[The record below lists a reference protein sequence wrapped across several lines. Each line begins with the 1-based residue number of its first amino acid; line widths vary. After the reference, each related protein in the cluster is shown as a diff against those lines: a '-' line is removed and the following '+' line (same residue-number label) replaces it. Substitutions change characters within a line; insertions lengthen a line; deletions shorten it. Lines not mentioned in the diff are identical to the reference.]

1 MLLGVTSVSVL
12 LSLPALAVISANP
25 NQTLNNRTLAQNNT
39 NTNQQNPGGTNTN
52 QQSPADSIQ
61 NQQNRNRTNTN
72 QQSPADSINN
82 QQNPSNTGT
91 NQPSPADSINN
102 QQNPSSTGTN
112 QQNPAATGG
121 TNQQNR
127 TGTGTG
133 TNQQNPAATGT
144 NRQNPAATN
153 NQTAGQQDPF
163 TQYMLAGYA
172 ATQQRDYQTA
182 LTNFQRALQLRPNNS
197 YAATA
202 VRNVQGYLQRGG

>member
-1 MLLGVTSVSVL
+1 MNVHNHKNSLKNLLTLLGVTSASVL

-39 NTNQQNPGGTNTN
+39 NTNQQNPTGTNST
-52 QQSPADSIQ
+52 QPSPADSIN

-72 QQSPADSINN
+72 QQSPADSITN

-91 NQPSPADSINN
+91 NQQNPAATGSN
-102 QQNPSSTGTN
+102 QQNTTGAGTN
-112 QQNPAATGG
+112 QQNPAATG
-121 TNQQNR
+121 R
-127 TGTGTG
+127 
-133 TNQQNPAATGT
+133 TNQQNPD
-144 NRQNPAATN
+144 ATN

-182 LTNFQRALQLRPNNS
+182 LTNFQRALQLRPNNP

>member
-12 LSLPALAVISANP
+12 LSLPALAVISPNP

-39 NTNQQNPGGTNTN
+39 NTNQQNPAGTNST
-52 QQSPADSIQ
+52 
-61 NQQNRNRTNTN
+61 

-82 QQNPSNTGT
+82 QQNRNRTNTNPGSPADSNLNQQTPSSTGT
-91 NQPSPADSINN
+91 IQQSPADSINN

-127 TGTGTG
+127 TGTGT
-133 TNQQNPAATGT
+133 NQQNPAATGGS

-153 NQTAGQQDPF
+153 NQNTGQQDPF

-182 LTNFQRALQLRPNNS
+182 LTNFQRALQLRPSNP
-197 YAATA
+197 YAVRA